1 MSIFS
6 NTNVWIVISVYL
18 YYCILYCIPWWAT
31 CITLEVDHMPSTDA
45 FHSRHGFQDGFQNDG
60 QSSVSN
66 RDEGEIYIQIDSCN
80 LITNLNKKTK
90 KSIVFKMILYI
101 LILVYIKLEYKRNKM
116 GEDQL
121 MKQILLNVQTNM
133 QNLTKESTNLRK
145 IYRNVE

>member
-1 MSIFS
+1 
-6 NTNVWIVISVYL
+6 
-18 YYCILYCIPWWAT
+18 
-31 CITLEVDHMPSTDA
+31 MPSTDA